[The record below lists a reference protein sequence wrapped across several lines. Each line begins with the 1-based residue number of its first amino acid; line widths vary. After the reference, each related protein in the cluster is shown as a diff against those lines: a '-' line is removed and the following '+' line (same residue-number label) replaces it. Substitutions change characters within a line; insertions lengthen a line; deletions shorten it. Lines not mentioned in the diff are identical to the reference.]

1 LRYEIEGV
9 DGVQRFGVMQERDT
23 IQWVGSGEARTVD
36 RPLSV
41 EAAAESLGWLAVEG
55 TFPVI
60 LFPLLLRSLVAVNH
74 LWLWLLLL
82 LLALVRLPLVAINAV
97 VHLELEEI
105 DEQQNWVTARLTPLL
120 LERNPVKCMASS

>member
-41 EAAAESLGWLAVEG
+41 EAAAKSLGWLAVEG
-55 TFPVI
+55 TLTVVS
-60 LFPLLLRSLVAVNH
+60 LFLLLLRSLVAGTENPFAPQKRTTNQSSAMK
-74 LWLWLLLL
+74 LNIMTPPTLE
-82 LLALVRLPLVAINAV
+82 PLQSRIVARTMKI
-97 VHLELEEI
+97 
-105 DEQQNWVTARLTPLL
+105 
-120 LERNPVKCMASS
+120 RNS

>member
-1 LRYEIEGV
+1 
-9 DGVQRFGVMQERDT
+9 MQERDT

-41 EAAAESLGWLAVEG
+41 EAAAKSLGWLAVEG